1 MAAWWVTVTA
11 NSSASTVLAAD
22 RSYMRNAGERRVR
35 SFPGAAGLPR
45 APRRRPAGQALPRTV
60 PRLDQR
66 HQHVERA
73 PAELVGRDEELNGI
87 LSLAA
92 AHRLVSLTGAGGIS
106 KTRLALAV
114 ARQLLLRFA
123 DRVWVTV
130 RPGTARR
137 RLA

>member
-11 NSSASTVLAAD
+11 NSSAFPILAAD
-22 RSYMRNAGERRVR
+22 GPHLRNAGERRVR
-35 SFPGAAGLPR
+35 SFAGVAALPR
-45 APRRRPAGQALPRTV
+45 APRRRPAGQTCRSPV
-60 PRLDQR
+60 S
-66 HQHVERA
+66 
-73 PAELVGRDEELNGI
+73 ELVGRDEELNGI
-87 LSLAA
+87 LSLA

-114 ARQLLLRFA
+114 ARQLLPRFA

>member
-11 NSSASTVLAAD
+11 NSSAFPILAAD
-22 RSYMRNAGERRVR
+22 RSYLRNAGERRVR
-35 SFPGAAGLPR
+35 SFAGVAALPR
-45 APRRRPAGQALPRTV
+45 APRRRPAGQTCRSPV
-60 PRLDQR
+60 S
-66 HQHVERA
+66 
-73 PAELVGRDEELNGI
+73 ELVGRDEELNGI